1 MTKILKIGFS
11 FLFLFAFASTVQA
24 AIPLDVVINEILP
37 APVGSDIEEE
47 WIEISNP
54 NDFEVNLS
62 GWKIQDT
69 IGKTKIYTFPK
80 ETKISAK
87 GFLVLKRP
95 ITKITLNNDGDG
107 LKLTDSDG
115 KTIDE
120 ISYQKAEKGKSY
132 NKTPLESSKEDL
144 TGQAESG
151 WVWSS
156 SLTPGSQNIIP
167 TQNLE
172 VEKEKS
178 SEFAGEK
185 ELAAVGEGI
194 PKENLSPFFV
204 AIGIAIFSGIIILF
218 LKKTLNKAFKEV
230 E

>member
-1 MTKILKIGFS
+1 MKKILAIS
-11 FLFLFAFASTVQA
+11 ILFLFSFFPFLLQA
-24 AIPLDVVINEILP
+24 VDFPKIVINEFLP
-37 APVGSDIEEE
+37 SPAGSDATEE
-47 WIEISNP
+47 WIEIFNP

-95 ITKITLNNDGDG
+95 VSKITLNNDGDG

-144 TGQAESG
+144 TGQTDSG
-151 WVWSS
+151 WIWSNN
-156 SLTPGSQNIIP
+156 LTPGSENIVP
-167 TQNLE
+167 VQ
-172 VEKEKS
+172 KEKPL
-178 SEFAGEK
+178 
-185 ELAAVGEGI
+185 ELAEEKGLAAIGEQI
-194 PKENLSPFFV
+194 PRETSFSPLLV
-204 AIGIAIFSGIIILF
+204 ALGIAIFSGIIILI
-218 LKKTLNKAFKEV
+218 LKRKISSKNKIE
-230 E
+230 

>member
-47 WIEISNP
+47 WIEIFNP

-69 IGKTKIYTFPK
+69 IGKTKIYTFTK

-95 ITKITLNNDGDG
+95 VSKITLNNEGDG

-144 TGQAESG
+144 TGQTDSG
-151 WVWSS
+151 WIWSNN
-156 SLTPGSQNIIP
+156 LTPGSENIVP
-167 TQNLE
+167 VQ
-172 VEKEKS
+172 KEKPL
-178 SEFAGEK
+178 
-185 ELAAVGEGI
+185 ELAEEKGLAAIGEQI
-194 PKENLSPFFV
+194 PRETSFSPLLV
-204 AIGIAIFSGIIILF
+204 ALGIAIFSGIIILI
-218 LKKTLNKAFKEV
+218 LKRKISSKNKIE
-230 E
+230 

>member
-47 WIEISNP
+47 WIEIFNP

-144 TGQAESG
+144 TGQTDSG
-151 WVWSS
+151 WIWSNN
-156 SLTPGSQNIIP
+156 LTPGSENIVP
-167 TQNLE
+167 VQ
-172 VEKEKS
+172 KEKPL
-178 SEFAGEK
+178 
-185 ELAAVGEGI
+185 ELAEEKGLAAIGEQI
-194 PKENLSPFFV
+194 PRETSFSPLLV
-204 AIGIAIFSGIIILF
+204 ALGIAIFSGIIILI
-218 LKKTLNKAFKEV
+218 LKRKISSKNKIE
-230 E
+230 

>member
-47 WIEISNP
+47 WIEIFNP

-107 LKLTDSDG
+107 LKLTDADG

-144 TGQAESG
+144 TGQTDSG
-151 WVWSS
+151 WIWSNN
-156 SLTPGSQNIIP
+156 LTPGSENIVP
-167 TQNLE
+167 VQ
-172 VEKEKS
+172 KEKPL
-178 SEFAGEK
+178 
-185 ELAAVGEGI
+185 ELAEEKGLAAIGEQI
-194 PKENLSPFFV
+194 PRETSFSPLLV
-204 AIGIAIFSGIIILF
+204 ALGIAIFSGIIILI
-218 LKKTLNKAFKEV
+218 LKRKISSKNKIE
-230 E
+230 

>member
-47 WIEISNP
+47 WIEIFNP

-95 ITKITLNNDGDG
+95 VSKITLNNEGDG

-144 TGQAESG
+144 TGQTDSG
-151 WVWSS
+151 WIWSNN
-156 SLTPGSQNIIP
+156 LTPGSENIVP
-167 TQNLE
+167 VQ
-172 VEKEKS
+172 KEKPL
-178 SEFAGEK
+178 
-185 ELAAVGEGI
+185 ELAEEKGLAAIGEQI
-194 PKENLSPFFV
+194 PRETSFSPLLV
-204 AIGIAIFSGIIILF
+204 ALGIAIFSGIIILI
-218 LKKTLNKAFKEV
+218 LKRKISSKNKIE
-230 E
+230 